1 MGHVKPR
8 VDDSALASDRQAHVA
23 ARGRRPRDRRIRR
36 KTLCDRRALFDHDI
50 RAVTGTTCWFPVLFE
65 KVLAVAKQRGLDA
78 TTICQIWPNLR
89 LLIGGGVS
97 ANPYRPLIR
106 RQVGQDVTLVDTYNA
121 TEGGI
126 YASSDFTSEPGLLVM
141 PHRGV
146 FFEFVPMDDIE
157 SPSPRRVPLWRVER
171 NRPYAIV
178 VTTSAGMYAYRLGDI
193 VRFPSVSPLH
203 IEYMGRLSGCL
214 SVTQELTTHVE
225 VQDAVAEAVRQVPCT
240 TIEFAV
246 GPEFGVGATGKSR
259 YVLLVEFSEQQ
270 LPADADAFV
279 KAFDASLCQQNRG
292 IVSIAKTMS
301 GSSHLGWW
309 SCLRVPRADS
319 WKM

>member
-1 MGHVKPR
+1 
-8 VDDSALASDRQAHVA
+8 
-23 ARGRRPRDRRIRR
+23 
-36 KTLCDRRALFDHDI
+36 
-50 RAVTGTTCWFPVLFE
+50 
-65 KVLAVAKQRGLDA
+65 
-78 TTICQIWPNLR
+78 
-89 LLIGGGVS
+89 LLGGGVS
-97 ANPYRPLIR
+97 ADPYRPLIR

-126 YASSDFTSEPGLLVM
+126 YAASDFTTDPGLLVM

-146 FFEFVPMDDIE
+146 FFEFVPLDEID
-157 SPSPRRVPLWRVER
+157 SPSPKRVPLWRVER
-171 NRPYAIV
+171 NRPYAII

-193 VRFPSVSPLH
+193 VRFPTVSPLH

-259 YVLLVEFSEQQ
+259 YVLLVEFSEQHP
-270 LPADADAFV
+270 PADSDAFI
-279 KAFDASLCQQNRG
+279 KAFDAGLCQQNRVYREHRKEDVAILAPRLVVLPTG
-292 IVSIAKTMS
+292 ATRRFMEDVTRGNIQGKFPRILDENRTKVL
-301 GSSHLGWW
+301 SSYTGANPQSPPSPL
-309 SCLRVPRADS
+309 PA
-319 WKM
+319 